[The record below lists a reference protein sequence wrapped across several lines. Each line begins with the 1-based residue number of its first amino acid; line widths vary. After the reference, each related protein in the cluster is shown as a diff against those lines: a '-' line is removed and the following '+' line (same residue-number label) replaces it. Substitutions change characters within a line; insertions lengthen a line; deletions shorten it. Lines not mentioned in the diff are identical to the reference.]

1 MPRARWSSTV
11 ALAALVV
18 SAVAVSAPAP
28 AEATEQATRSTEQS
42 TRSTEQGT
50 GATDRLQ
57 LSTVAR
63 ATTERIHEMAAKGD
77 GQLLTLE
84 SGAGI
89 QHDVTCYITVGLPYG
104 GGAPTADVKVDG
116 VVSCDDWVHAVSLR
130 MDLYRD
136 GTSVANNFGSLPY
149 TYGIGVTAGVTGCT
163 SGNYWGVAT
172 VVAARYDHTP
182 PVRNATKF
190 GPPRSIGCGST
201 PPPPPP
207 PTAVTV
213 ANPGTQTIYQA
224 TSTSLQMTAS
234 GGTAPYAWTATGLPN
249 SLSINA
255 STGLIS
261 GTPYF
266 TGTYTVTV
274 TATAAAGGS
283 GSATFTW
290 RVIREPCRT
299 C

>member
-28 AEATEQATRSTEQS
+28 AEATEQATRSTEQ
-42 TRSTEQGT
+42 GT
-50 GATDRLQ
+50 GVTDRLQ
-57 LSTVAR
+57 PSTVAR
-63 ATTERIHEMAAKGD
+63 ATTERIREMAAKGD

-89 QHDVTCYITVGLPYG
+89 QHDVTCYITVSLPYG
-104 GGAPTADVKVDG
+104 GGAPSADVKVDG

-149 TYGIGVTAGVTGCT
+149 TYGIGVTAGVADCT
-163 SGNYWGVAT
+163 PGNYWGVAT

-190 GPPRSIGCGST
+190 GPPRSIGCGSS

-213 ANPGTQTIYQA
+213 ANPGDRTTYQS

-234 GGTAPYAWTATGLPN
+234 GGTPPYTWSATGLPN

-274 TATAAAGGS
+274 TASAAAGGS
-283 GSATFTW
+283 GSTTFTW
-290 RVIREPCRT
+290 RVIQEPCRT